1 MARRSREHDRYILG
15 VGIDHGIRD
24 RDLRVDVIRRPDE
37 DELEELTQFVDHVAA
52 TTGKRP
58 LSDHLWLDLRSG
70 GSDGFVAVRLR
81 DDDHTVALAQIS
93 AGNDSS
99 SLETVIEPGRVGD
112 VEVKAQIAHRVMH
125 AFQEMGGGQLFWW
138 LDDPEPE
145 LRQIAAHC
153 GLRPVRQLHE
163 MRVDLPH
170 PESASI
176 RTRAFVPGRD
186 DAAWLEVNN
195 LAFASH
201 AEQGGWTQ
209 ELLDARLAEDWFDPE
224 GFRLYDPDGQLLGFC
239 WTKLHLDADPV
250 AGEIYVVAVH
260 PDAHG
265 RGLGRELT
273 LAGLDAIASRGIE
286 LGLLYVDEH
295 NDAAI
300 RLYEQLGFTTHHV
313 RTAFRGHLLPM
324 LR

>member
-1 MARRSREHDRYILG
+1 M
-15 VGIDHGIRD
+15 GIDHGIRA
-24 RDLRVDVIRRPDE
+24 RDLNVDVIRRRDDAE
-37 DELEELTQFVDHVAA
+37 RSELAAFVDTVASS
-52 TTGKRP
+52 TGRRP
-58 LSDHLWLDLRSG
+58 LSDHLWLDLRKG
-70 GSDGFVAVRLR
+70 GGDGFVAVRLR
-81 DDDHTVALAQIS
+81 DDDHTVAMAQIS
-93 AGNDSS
+93 SGNEAS
-99 SLETVIEPGRVGD
+99 SLETVVEPARDGD
-112 VEVKAQIAHRVMH
+112 VEVHAQVAHRVMH

-138 LDDPEPE
+138 LDDPAPE
-145 LRQIAAHC
+145 LRHIAAHC

-163 MRVDLPH
+163 MRIPLPH

-176 RTRAFVPGRD
+176 PTRAFVPGQD

-195 LAFASH
+195 LAFATH

-209 ELLDARLAEDWFDPE
+209 ELLESRMAEDWFDPD
-224 GFRLYDPDGQLLGFC
+224 GFRMYDPDGELLGFC

-250 AGEIYVVAVH
+250 AGEIYVVAVR

-273 LAGLDAIASRGIE
+273 LAGLDAITARGID

-300 RLYEQLGFTTHHV
+300 RLYERLGFTTHHV